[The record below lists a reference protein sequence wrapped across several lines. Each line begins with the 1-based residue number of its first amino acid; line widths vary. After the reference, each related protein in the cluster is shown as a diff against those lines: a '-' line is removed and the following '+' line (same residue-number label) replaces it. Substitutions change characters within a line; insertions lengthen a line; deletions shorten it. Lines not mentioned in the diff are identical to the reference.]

1 MNETTRGQQLHQDH
15 SGRLLRFDDQRSVA
29 GLLIVGLVV
38 LLSSRWYGGYER
50 LGEVADDRSAVKFR
64 LDVNRA
70 EQAEL
75 SLLPGIGPTLAGRI
89 IRSRQEKGWFVR
101 PAQLQRVRGVGP
113 KKVQQMSSY
122 LVFYP
127 PAEED
132 QQR

>member
-15 SGRLLRFDDQRSVA
+15 SGHLLRFDDQRSVA

-50 LGEVADDRSAVKFR
+50 LGEVADERAAVKFR

-70 EQAEL
+70 EEAEL

-89 IRSRQEKGWFVR
+89 IRSRQEEGWFVR

-113 KKVQQMSSY
+113 RKVQQMSSY